1 MSNISF
7 DLSGKIDQQTVTT
20 LSIVKKVADALHIPF
35 FIIGASARD
44 FILKHYYGIES
55 RRMTMDIDLGV
66 EVASWEEYKKLT
78 KSLMSVPKISSVT
91 KPQRF
96 QCESVLLDIIPFGE
110 ITDKN
115 HRISW
120 PPEHEIFMNMLG
132 FKEAYE
138 NSITVRL
145 SSFPELDIKLPSL
158 PGLALMKIISWKDK
172 YPERKND
179 AEDLLLI
186 IQKYERAGNFD
197 RLYDKEQELLEE
209 EKFDVINAGIRL
221 LGRDMA
227 KIADQN
233 TLMAVRK
240 ILDGETEERSQFKLV
255 TDMII
260 GTPTFHDKF
269 EDILFQV
276 KKLRQ
281 GLVEASKNQ
290 CQTQ

>member
-1 MSNISF
+1 MSNILL

-44 FILKHYYGIES
+44 FILKHCYGIES
-55 RRMTMDIDLGV
+55 RRMTMDIDIGV

-78 KSLMSVPKISSVT
+78 KSLISVPKISSVM
-91 KPQRF
+91 KPRRF

-115 HRISW
+115 RRISW
-120 PPEHEIFMNMLG
+120 PPEHKIFMNMLG

-158 PGLALMKIISWKDK
+158 PGLALMKIISWKEQF
-172 YPERKND
+172 PERKKD

-186 IQKYERAGNFD
+186 MQKYERAGNLD
-197 RLYDKEQELLEE
+197 RLYDKEQELLKEE
-209 EKFDVINAGIRL
+209 NFDVINAGIRL

-227 KIADQN
+227 KITDPN
-233 TLMAVRK
+233 TLSAVRNM
-240 ILDGETEERSQFKLV
+240 LDGETEERSQFKLV
-255 TDMII
+255 TDMIT
-260 GTPTFHDKF
+260 GTPTLLDKF
-269 EDILFQV
+269 DDILFQV

>member
-1 MSNISF
+1 
-7 DLSGKIDQQTVTT
+7 
-20 LSIVKKVADALHIPF
+20 
-35 FIIGASARD
+35 
-44 FILKHYYGIES
+44 
-55 RRMTMDIDLGV
+55 MDIDLGIEV
-66 EVASWEEYKKLT
+66 ESWEQFNKLT
-78 KSLMSVPKISSVT
+78 ESLLSTPKISSVT
-91 KPQRF
+91 KPQKFR
-96 QCESVLLDIIPFGE
+96 CESVLLDIIPFGE

-115 HRISW
+115 RRISW

-158 PGLALMKIISWKDK
+158 PGLALMKIISWKEQF
-172 YPERKND
+172 PERKKN

-186 IQKYERAGNFD
+186 MQKYERAGNLD
-197 RLYDKEQELLEE
+197 RLYDKEQELLKEE
-209 EKFDVINAGIRL
+209 NFDVINAGIRL

-227 KIADQN
+227 KITDPN
-233 TLMAVRK
+233 TLSAVRN

-255 TDMII
+255 TDMIT
-260 GTPTFHDKF
+260 GTPTLLDKF
-269 EDILFQV
+269 DDILFQV

>member
-1 MSNISF
+1 
-7 DLSGKIDQQTVTT
+7 
-20 LSIVKKVADALHIPF
+20 
-35 FIIGASARD
+35 
-44 FILKHYYGIES
+44 
-55 RRMTMDIDLGV
+55 MDVDLGV
-66 EVASWEEYKKLT
+66 EVESWEQFNILT
-78 KSLMSVPKISSVT
+78 ESLLSTPKISSVT
-91 KPQRF
+91 KPQKFRCDSNF
-96 QCESVLLDIIPFGE
+96 FDIIPFGK

-115 HRISW
+115 RRISW

-145 SSFPELDIKLPSL
+145 SSSPELDIKLPTL

-186 IQKYERAGNFD
+186 IQEYGRAGNFD

-209 EKFDVINAGIRL
+209 ENFDVINAGIRL

-227 KIADQN
+227 KIADPN
-233 TLMAVRK
+233 TLSSVRN
-240 ILDGETEERSQFKLV
+240 ILDGETEERSQFKLI
-255 TDMII
+255 TDMIT
-260 GTPTFHDKF
+260 GTPTLLDKF
-269 EDILFQV
+269 DDILFQV

-281 GLVEASKNQ
+281 GLVEASKN
-290 CQTQ
+290 

>member
-1 MSNISF
+1 MSNILF

-44 FILKHYYGIES
+44 FILKHCYGIES
-55 RRMTMDIDLGV
+55 RRMTMDIDLGIEV
-66 EVASWEEYKKLT
+66 ESWEQFNKLT
-78 KSLMSVPKISSVT
+78 ESLLSTPKISSVT
-91 KPQRF
+91 KPQKFRCDSNF
-96 QCESVLLDIIPFGE
+96 FDIIPFGK

-115 HRISW
+115 RRISW

-145 SSFPELDIKLPSL
+145 SSFPELDIKLPTL
-158 PGLALMKIISWKDK
+158 PGLALMKIISWKEQF
-172 YPERKND
+172 PERKKN

-186 IQKYERAGNFD
+186 MQKYERAGNLD
-197 RLYDKEQELLEE
+197 RLYDKEQELLKEE
-209 EKFDVINAGIRL
+209 NFYVINAGIRL

-227 KIADQN
+227 KITDPN
-233 TLMAVRK
+233 TLSAVRN

-255 TDMII
+255 TDMIT
-260 GTPTFHDKF
+260 GTPTLLDKF
-269 EDILFQV
+269 DDILFQV